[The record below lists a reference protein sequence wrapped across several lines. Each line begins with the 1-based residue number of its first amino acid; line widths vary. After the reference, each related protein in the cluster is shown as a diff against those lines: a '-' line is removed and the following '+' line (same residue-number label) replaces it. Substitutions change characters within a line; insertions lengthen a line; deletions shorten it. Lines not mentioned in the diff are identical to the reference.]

1 MGIYFFFVKRKN
13 NSVFTAAYTLPGKL
27 IKCARIYERG
37 AEMKRINRRL
47 KMDGALE
54 NDDARWELTALGL
67 KIRGRGELTQLPIMH
82 QQLPCT

>member
-1 MGIYFFFVKRKN
+1 MGIYFFCKREREQFCFFGGF
-13 NSVFTAAYTLPGKL
+13 FTTAHALPVKL

-54 NDDARWELTALGL
+54 NDDAQRELTALGV
-67 KIRGRGELTQLPIMH
+67 KIRGRGTLT
-82 QQLPCT
+82 